1 MPEARGSG
9 QEELPHVQGAAA
21 VRAQEG
27 REELPLARGQ
37 GRRPGG
43 TTPCL
48 KRGAVVSARGNGSKG
63 RSSNGRHRW
72 CTHQVAGS
80 ITEFHILE
88 TDPIE
93 VYSAIPFPTGVLQ
106 FH

>member
-37 GRRPGG
+37 GRRPGALGCDG
-43 TTPCL
+43 TGSAERSYLMPEV
-48 KRGAVVSARGNGSKG
+48 RGSSQEELPHVRGQGWRPRALG
-63 RSSNGRHRW
+63 CDG
-72 CTHQVAGS
+72 AG
-80 ITEFHILE
+80 
-88 TDPIE
+88 
-93 VYSAIPFPTGVLQ
+93 
-106 FH
+106 